1 MTVTLHPDIR
11 HWWLFAPGLRK
22 TSNTGLDT
30 GLHARLGSGPTTLR
44 ELLEVPAGSRPG
56 ASGSIPI
63 GTGAGCTPGVILT
76 GTVLPWPATA
86 GRPPSGPPERRLP
99 STRGPPS
106 WRPGG
111 WGGGRRRVL
120 LPRLLVRPRLLLRP
134 RHSAWRG
141 DVDTPSDLDWLV
153 LDIDFKPE
161 GRAMS
166 HFGAGCRDRL
176 LAAARAAGCP
186 IFSST
191 SGNGAHILARLAAS
205 ADGVDLGRSMTLP
218 AARDPA
224 LTGLTV
230 DRFLPGAK
238 ALVCVRFERPMSD
251 ITPDVPVPVV
261 SPNDLFSLLA
271 AGRSS

>member
-1 MTVTLHPDIR
+1 MVTVTLHPDIR
-11 HWWLFAPGLRK
+11 HWWLFAPELRK
-22 TSNTGLDT
+22 TSNTGPDT

-44 ELLEVPAGSRPG
+44 ELLEVPCWISSRGKRLHSYRHRRRLYSWRHSHRDGVALARYGGATTVRSTGEEVTIHPWATFLETRRLG
-56 ASGSIPI
+56 RWAASGAAAPAAAP
-63 GTGAGCTPGVILT
+63 TPALCLAGD
-76 GTVLPWPATA
+76 A
-86 GRPPSGPPERRLP
+86 
-99 STRGPPS
+99 
-106 WRPGG
+106 
-111 WGGGRRRVL
+111 
-120 LPRLLVRPRLLLRP
+120 
-134 RHSAWRG
+134 
-141 DVDTPSDLDWLV
+141 DTLSDLDWLV

-166 HFGAGCRDRL
+166 HFGAGYRDRL

-218 AARDPA
+218 AAGDPA

-238 ALVCVRFERPMSD
+238 ALVCVRFERPISD
-251 ITPDVPVPVV
+251 ITPDVPVPVL

-271 AGRSS
+271 AGRSSRPLG